1 MKKKIFYKSVIEKV
15 QKDGYVRVR
24 VDGEVYDVT
33 EVPELSKS
41 KQHNIDVVVD
51 RIVIK
56 EGIRSRLFDSIE
68 AALRIAEGY
77 VIIDTMDDSELLFS
91 EHYACP
97 VCGFTVSELEPRL
110 FSFNAPFGSCS
121 ECDGLGIKLEVDVD
135 LDDRDL
141 LLVGGGRAVA
151 GYF

>member
-1 MKKKIFYKSVIEKV
+1 M
-15 QKDGYVRVR
+15 
-24 VDGEVYDVT
+24 T

-77 VIIDTMDDSELLFS
+77 VIIDTMDDSELLFLS
-91 EHYACP
+91 TMP
-97 VCGFTVSELEPRL
+97 VQFV
-110 FSFNAPFGSCS
+110 
-121 ECDGLGIKLEVDVD
+121 V
-135 LDDRDL
+135 L
-141 LLVGGGRAVA
+141 LSQN
-151 GYF
+151 

>member
-1 MKKKIFYKSVIEKV
+1 MSWLI
-15 QKDGYVRVR
+15 
-24 VDGEVYDVT
+24 
-33 EVPELSKS
+33 
-41 KQHNIDVVVD
+41 

-97 VCGFTVSELEPRL
+97 VCGFTVPELEPR
-110 FSFNAPFGSCS
+110 S
-121 ECDGLGIKLEVDVD
+121 
-135 LDDRDL
+135 L
-141 LLVGGGRAVA
+141 LLQCS
-151 GYF
+151 FWFL